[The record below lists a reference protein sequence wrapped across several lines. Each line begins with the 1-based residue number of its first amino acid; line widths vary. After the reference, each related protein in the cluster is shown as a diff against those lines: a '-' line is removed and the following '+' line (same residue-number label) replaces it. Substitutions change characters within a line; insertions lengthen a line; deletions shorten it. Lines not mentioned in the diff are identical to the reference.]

1 MEEKSTSMWKSAA
14 TYGFYLGIISILLSV
29 IIWAGGIIESMGLFG
44 GVMIGIFSFVL
55 TFILLFIFAKGYRN
69 KECGGIISF
78 GMVFKFTFFAILVS
92 TVISI
97 VYNYIFHSF
106 IAPEYMAN
114 LMAIMQEKTMIFLEN
129 KGVPESTM
137 DEALKKFE
145 EVPTMLKTLRQTALS
160 GIIAGGIIALIVSA
174 IVKKNQSDEVPE

>member
-1 MEEKSTSMWKSAA
+1 MEQKSTSIWKSAT
-14 TYGFYLGIISILLSV
+14 TYGVYLGIISVFLSV
-29 IIWAGGIIESMGLFG
+29 VIWAGALLESMGLFG
-44 GVMIGIFSFVL
+44 GVIIGISSFVL
-55 TFILLFIFAKGYRN
+55 TFILLLIFAKTYRN
-69 KECGGIISF
+69 KECGGFISF
-78 GMVFKFTFFAILVS
+78 GEALKFTFFAVIVS
-92 TVISI
+92 TIISI
-97 VYNYIFHSF
+97 IYNYIFHSF

-114 LMAIMQEKTMIFLEN
+114 LMAIMQEKTMIFMES